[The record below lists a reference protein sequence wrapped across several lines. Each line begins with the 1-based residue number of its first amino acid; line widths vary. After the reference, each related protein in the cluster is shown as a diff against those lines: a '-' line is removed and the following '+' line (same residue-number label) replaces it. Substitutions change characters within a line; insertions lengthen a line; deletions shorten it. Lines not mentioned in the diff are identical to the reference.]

1 LNFLPKKI
9 AKKFFLI
16 SSFSS
21 LVVFNIYNF
30 SESNPDTALLNKGTT
45 ALFQNDKDG
54 KYIHCN
60 SSENYTFCVNDHLER
75 GGELAAWFGNSQLH
89 AINQYIEGQDT
100 APLILHNMLLKNNK
114 DLITFSYGN
123 ANLQEHLIQY
133 NWLRK
138 KKKPKVIILS
148 LVFDDT
154 REGGLRDDLKKILSK
169 EINNTIINYSKLN
182 YSEFIK
188 NNYSENIEIKK
199 NLIPQE
205 RLETYLSRR
214 VGNFSNLWKSRSEI
228 AYRYFVFLNRLKNTV
243 FNIKPETKRS
253 IIKPI
258 FEQNLEALK
267 TIIKIAYK
275 DETKVYLYIA
285 PINYGHELPYFEYQ
299 YEDFKSR
306 IRKISDEN
314 KNVYFDNFDRIIPN
328 NLWGL
333 KDSTSN
339 SQSLEIDF
347 MHFTAT
353 AHELLSK
360 YIYQRLQEID

>member
-1 LNFLPKKI
+1 KI

-205 RLETYLSRR
+205 RLETYL
-214 VGNFSNLWKSRSEI
+214 
-228 AYRYFVFLNRLKNTV
+228 
-243 FNIKPETKRS
+243 
-253 IIKPI
+253 
-258 FEQNLEALK
+258 
-267 TIIKIAYK
+267 
-275 DETKVYLYIA
+275 
-285 PINYGHELPYFEYQ
+285 
-299 YEDFKSR
+299 
-306 IRKISDEN
+306 
-314 KNVYFDNFDRIIPN
+314 
-328 NLWGL
+328 
-333 KDSTSN
+333 
-339 SQSLEIDF
+339 
-347 MHFTAT
+347 
-353 AHELLSK
+353 
-360 YIYQRLQEID
+360 